1 MAAVSIPSIT
11 GPALDN
17 NPVPAQ
23 QFSVSGLSGVERG
36 KLAT

>member
-1 MAAVSIPSIT
+1 MT
-11 GPALDN
+11 
-17 NPVPAQ
+17 NPLPTVPVHAIDPQPDQ